1 MAIKLLVLGDSKEKY
16 FKDSEAEYVKRLR
29 RYVKLNYIT
38 LAASKKYTQKKDV
51 LQFEEDVLLKQISV
65 DDLLILLDEH
75 GEEFTS
81 RKFADNL
88 NKWMYSPGNLV
99 FAIGGAFGFS
109 EKVKQRANKQVS
121 LSKLTFPHHLV
132 RTLFLEQLYRAFT
145 ILKGEKYHND

>member
-16 FKDSEAEYVKRLR
+16 FKDSEAEYLKRLR
-29 RYVKLNYIT
+29 KYIKLNYVT
-38 LAASKKYTQKKDV
+38 LAASRKLTKKNEV
-51 LQFEEDVLLKQISV
+51 LQFEEEVLLKQIAK
-65 DDLLILLDEH
+65 DDFLILLDEN

-88 NKWMYSPGNLV
+88 NKWMYSSGNVV

-109 EKVKQRANKQVS
+109 NAVKQRANKQVS

-145 ILKGEKYHND
+145 ILNGEKYHND